1 MPHFKV
7 SASEP
12 IIKRSLIDGEEEEKI
27 ISVEFTVPEYNR
39 DGTFKLAKY
48 SYQAN
53 NSDNPEI
60 DKGWTIFRNDEKMLS
75 VEDGYVIVTGK
86 YCGICS
92 TDLARRFL
100 PFPLPQIIGHEAV
113 AIHKSKPVVIEI
125 NASHHARGIHENLNP
140 PCSFCQHGLST
151 QCPDRITLGID
162 RLPGGFAPYILAP
175 KNAIIPVPDNL
186 SLKAASFAEPFAAA
200 LNAVETTP
208 PINGQEVAVLGPR
221 KLGMFIIA
229 ALNGHEAVAI
239 HKSKP
244 VVIEI
249 NASHHA
255 RGIHENLNPP
265 CSFCQHGLSTQCP
278 DRITLGI
285 DRLPGGFAPY
295 ILAPKNA
302 IIPVP
307 DNLSLKAASFAEPFA
322 AALNA
327 VETTPPINGQEV
339 AVLGPRKL
347 GMFIIAALNVY
358 KKSHNLDFQ
367 ITAIFHKNP
376 PPTQLVNLARELG
389 SQIESSSSSITKKFD
404 IVFDTTGSPQGFL
417 QSIKITKKILHLKST
432 HGQNVCGLNRM
443 TDFVV
448 EELSLLKFSE
458 KNLEFSWPNDFSD
471 DNDNNNNRRMNHNVL
486 VTPSVNE
493 KIINSIKSTG
503 RNVILKD
510 ANNSINDILE
520 WIDQSNKGQVL
531 DQNLKNSPVP
541 RFDLVVIGN
550 LKEIDSVIR
559 PKEGMDLSILRSR
572 GAILYSPSEP
582 PPYDYDNDNNN
593 DNDNEIQLLSKAL
606 IEDDIQIWST
616 RCGNLK
622 NSLKG
627 LSKNLEITNILEKN
641 MITKEITLENL
652 DEGFDLAMRGDHI
665 KILVDVEAKNTI

>member
-1 MPHFKV
+1 ML

-48 SYQAN
+48 SYQAEEDF
-53 NSDNPEI
+53 DNPKI
-60 DKGWTIFRNDEKMLS
+60 DKGWKIFRNDEKMLS

-125 NASHHARGIHENLNP
+125 NASHYARGIHKKLNP
-140 PCSFCQHGLST
+140 PCSFCQH
-151 QCPDRITLGID
+151 
-162 RLPGGFAPYILAP
+162 GFAPYILAP
-175 KNAIIPVPDNL
+175 KNALIPIPENL
-186 SLKAASFAEPFAAA
+186 SLKVASLAEPFAAA
-200 LNAVETTP
+200 LHAVETTP

-221 KLGMFIIA
+221 KLGMLIIA
-229 ALNGHEAVAI
+229 ALN
-239 HKSKP
+239 
-244 VVIEI
+244 
-249 NASHHA
+249 
-255 RGIHENLNPP
+255 
-265 CSFCQHGLSTQCP
+265 
-278 DRITLGI
+278 
-285 DRLPGGFAPY
+285 
-295 ILAPKNA
+295 
-302 IIPVP
+302 
-307 DNLSLKAASFAEPFA
+307 
-322 AALNA
+322 
-327 VETTPPINGQEV
+327 
-339 AVLGPRKL
+339 
-347 GMFIIAALNVY
+347 
-358 KKSHNLDFQ
+358 
-367 ITAIFHKNP
+367 
-376 PPTQLVNLARELG
+376 
-389 SQIESSSSSITKKFD
+389 
-404 IVFDTTGSPQGFL
+404 GFL

-448 EELSLLKFSE
+448 EEL
-458 KNLEFSWPNDFSD
+458 
-471 DNDNNNNRRMNHNVL
+471 NV
-486 VTPSVNE
+486 
-493 KIINSIKSTG
+493 
-503 RNVILKD
+503 
-510 ANNSINDILE
+510 NNSINDILE
-520 WIDQSNKGQVL
+520 WIDQLNKGQVL

-572 GAILYSPSEP
+572 GAILYAPSEP
-582 PPYDYDNDNNN
+582 PPSYNDN
-593 DNDNEIQLLSKAL
+593 NEIQLLSKAL
-606 IEDDIQIWST
+606 IDDDIQIWST

-652 DEGFDLAMRGDHI
+652 DEGFDLAMSGDHI